1 MQCLK
6 IRLSFLT
13 VSLFLLGCPFFE
25 VQAEN
30 LSGRLSGRILLQVE
44 AAGEAWYL
52 NPVDQRRYYLG
63 RPDDA
68 FALMRRLGLG
78 INEQDYKEFWR
89 DGAKN
94 LKGRILLRVQA
105 AGEAYYVNPVD
116 SRLYYLGRPSD
127 AFALMRSLG
136 LGISN
141 SDLNS
146 IVTANEPLAVND
158 EKLSHAY
165 TWFYKN
171 KPYDLQFSLSA
182 DLFKS
187 YNTSAKVYTYYVDQ
201 PPVDIRESFYGL
213 FLQTRP
219 EDKQTEALLTA
230 LRRKA
235 AALNL
240 DADETAAFILSF
252 IQYLPYDQAKISLKE
267 STPYYPFE
275 TLYLQKG
282 VCADK
287 TFLAVMW
294 LRRLGYGAAI
304 LDFPDSNHSAAGIAC
319 PVSES
324 LAGSGYCYIETTNYF
339 PVGVVPSTI
348 ANGQADNKLSDL
360 EVLFNADRLGR
371 MEIKQKSQG
380 RIYQGVAAIKAEISG
395 LKEAQVQLSI
405 DKENLN
411 KKQMAVTAAYDALK
425 KQEGELLSYK
435 NNGDIAAYNN
445 LVPTYNQAVIAY
457 QLQSDNYNN
466 DVKSY
471 NAAVQ
476 AFNQRQQLFYQ
487 Q

>member
-1 MQCLK
+1 
-6 IRLSFLT
+6 
-13 VSLFLLGCPFFE
+13 
-25 VQAEN
+25 
-30 LSGRLSGRILLQVE
+30 
-44 AAGEAWYL
+44 
-52 NPVDQRRYYLG
+52 
-63 RPDDA
+63 
-68 FALMRRLGLG
+68 
-78 INEQDYKEFWR
+78 
-89 DGAKN
+89 
-94 LKGRILLRVQA
+94 
-105 AGEAYYVNPVD
+105 
-116 SRLYYLGRPSD
+116 
-127 AFALMRSLG
+127 
-136 LGISN
+136 
-141 SDLNS
+141 
-146 IVTANEPLAVND
+146 
-158 EKLSHAY
+158 
-165 TWFYKN
+165 
-171 KPYDLQFSLSA
+171 
-182 DLFKS
+182 
-187 YNTSAKVYTYYVDQ
+187 
-201 PPVDIRESFYGL
+201 
-213 FLQTRP
+213 
-219 EDKQTEALLTA
+219 LTA

-235 AALNL
+235 AVLDL

-304 LDFPDSNHSAAGIAC
+304 LDFPESNHSAAGIAC

-324 LAGSGYCYIETTNYF
+324 LVGSGYCYIETTNYF

-360 EVLFNADRLGR
+360 EILFDADRLGR

-395 LKEAQVQLSI
+395 LKEVQVQLSI

-411 KKQMAVTAAYDALK
+411 KKQIAVTAAYDALK

-435 NNGDIAAYNN
+435 NNGDIEAYNN

-457 QLQSDNYNN
+457 QLQGDNYNN

-471 NAAVQ
+471 NASVQ
-476 AFNQRQQLFYQ
+476 VFNQRQQLFYQ